1 MVPQSRPSGRVAQSA
16 RGRAGLAPMMDGMG
30 SPGTV
35 ALVSDD
41 LMFAS
46 RLSTTM
52 RRAGGSSVLV
62 AGDAVPDVA
71 LVFVDLN
78 SGVEARLALI
88 GRLRVERPD
97 LEIVGF
103 SNHGDL
109 DLRRRA
115 RACGAT
121 RVVNNGSIQAVAL
134 RRSGVSVAG
143 AS

>member
-1 MVPQSRPSGRVAQSA
+1 
-16 RGRAGLAPMMDGMG
+16 MMGGMG

-46 RLSTTM
+46 QLSTTM
-52 RRAGGSSVLV
+52 RRAGGSAVQV
-62 AGDAVPDVA
+62 AGDAVPEVD

-78 SGVEARLALI
+78 TAVEPRLALI
-88 GRLRVERPD
+88 QRLHAERPA

-103 SNHGDL
+103 SHHGDL
-109 DLRRRA
+109 ELRRRA
-115 RACGAT
+115 RASGAT

-134 RRSGVSVAG
+134 RRAG
-143 AS
+143 AGATGST

>member
-1 MVPQSRPSGRVAQSA
+1 MMGGMV
-16 RGRAGLAPMMDGMG
+16 

-52 RRAGGSSVLV
+52 RGAGGSAVLV
-62 AGDAVPDVA
+62 RGDAVPDVA

-78 SGVEARLALI
+78 SAIESRLALI
-88 GRLRVERPD
+88 GRLRTERPD

-103 SNHGDL
+103 SHHGDL

-115 RACGAT
+115 RAAGAT
-121 RVVNNGSIQAVAL
+121 RVVNNGSIGEVAL
-134 RRSGVSVAG
+134 RRSGIST
-143 AS
+143 ASPS

>member
-1 MVPQSRPSGRVAQSA
+1 MMGGMV
-16 RGRAGLAPMMDGMG
+16 

-35 ALVSDD
+35 ALVTDD

-52 RRAGGSSVLV
+52 RRAGGSAVLV
-62 AGDAVPDVA
+62 RGDAVPEVA

-78 SGVEARLALI
+78 SAVEPRLALI
-88 GRLRVERPD
+88 GRLRGERPD

-103 SNHGDL
+103 SHHGDL

-115 RACGAT
+115 RAAGAT
-121 RVVNNGSIQAVAL
+121 RVVNNGSIGAVAL
-134 RRSGVSVAG
+134 RRSGLSAVSP
-143 AS
+143 S

>member
-1 MVPQSRPSGRVAQSA
+1 VVTQRPSGRVAQSA
-16 RGRAGLAPMMDGMG
+16 RGRASPAPIMGGMG

-52 RRAGGSSVLV
+52 QRAGGSVVVVS
-62 AGDAVPDVA
+62 GDMVPDVA

-78 SGVEARLALI
+78 TAVEPRLALI
-88 GRLRVERPD
+88 GRLHGERPD

-103 SNHGDL
+103 SHHGDL
-109 DLRRRA
+109 ELRRRA
-115 RACGAT
+115 RASGAS
-121 RVVNNGSIQAVAL
+121 RVVNNGSIGVVAL
-134 RRSGVSVAG
+134 RRSGVDATGG
-143 AS
+143 A

>member
-1 MVPQSRPSGRVAQSA
+1 MG
-16 RGRAGLAPMMDGMG
+16 GMG

-52 RRAGGSSVLV
+52 RRAGGTAVLV
-62 AGDAVPDVA
+62 AGDVVPDVA

-78 SGVEARLALI
+78 NSVEPRLALI
-88 GRLRVERPD
+88 GRLREERPD

-103 SNHGDL
+103 SHHGDL
-109 DLRRRA
+109 ALRRRA

-121 RVVNNGSIQAVAL
+121 RVVNNGSIGAVAL
-134 RRSGVSVAG
+134 RRSGVGVPG

>member
-1 MVPQSRPSGRVAQSA
+1 
-16 RGRAGLAPMMDGMG
+16 MMGGMG

-46 RLSTTM
+46 QLSTTM
-52 RRAGGSSVLV
+52 RRAGGSAVQV
-62 AGDAVPDVA
+62 AGDAVPDVD

-78 SGVEARLALI
+78 TAVEPRLALI
-88 GRLRVERPD
+88 QRLRAERPA

-103 SNHGDL
+103 SHHGDL

-115 RACGAT
+115 RAAGAT

-134 RRSGVSVAG
+134 RRSGAG
-143 AS
+143 AAGST

>member
-1 MVPQSRPSGRVAQSA
+1 
-16 RGRAGLAPMMDGMG
+16 MMGGMG

-52 RRAGGSSVLV
+52 RRAGGSAVVV
-62 AGDAVPDVA
+62 AGDAVPDVNV
-71 LVFVDLN
+71 VFVDLN
-78 SGVEARLALI
+78 DSIESRLAFI
-88 GRLRVERPD
+88 GRLRGERPD

-103 SNHGDL
+103 SHHGDL

-115 RACGAT
+115 RASGAT

-134 RRSGVSVAG
+134 RRSGLG
-143 AS
+143 AVGTS

>member
-1 MVPQSRPSGRVAQSA
+1 
-16 RGRAGLAPMMDGMG
+16 MMGGMG

-52 RRAGGSSVLV
+52 RGAGGTAVLV
-62 AGDAVPDVA
+62 RGDAVPDVA

-78 SGVEARLALI
+78 TAIEPRLALI
-88 GRLRVERPD
+88 GRLRGERPD

-103 SNHGDL
+103 SHHL
-109 DLRRRA
+109 EIELRRRA
-115 RACGAT
+115 RAAGAN
-121 RVVNNGSIQAVAL
+121 RVVNNGSIGAVAL
-134 RRSGVSVAG
+134 RLSGGSA
-143 AS
+143 ASPS

>member
-1 MVPQSRPSGRVAQSA
+1 MG
-16 RGRAGLAPMMDGMG
+16 GMG

-52 RRAGGSSVLV
+52 QRAGGSAVLV
-62 AGDAVPDVA
+62 QGEAVPDVA

-78 SGVEARLALI
+78 TAIEPRLALI
-88 GRLRVERPD
+88 ARLHVERPD

-103 SNHGDL
+103 SHHGEL

-115 RACGAT
+115 RASGAT
-121 RVVNNGSIQAVAL
+121 RVVNHGSIGAVAL
-134 RRSGVSVAG
+134 RRSGISAVEAP
-143 AS
+143 

>member
-1 MVPQSRPSGRVAQSA
+1 
-16 RGRAGLAPMMDGMG
+16 MMGGMG

-52 RRAGGSSVLV
+52 KRAGGSAVLV
-62 AGDAVPDVA
+62 AGDSVPDVA

-78 SGVEARLALI
+78 SAVERRLVLI
-88 GRLRVERPD
+88 QRLRVEHPD

-103 SNHGDL
+103 SHHGDL
-109 DLRRRA
+109 NLRRRA
-115 RACGAT
+115 RASGAT

-134 RRSGVSVAG
+134 RRSGVSAAG
-143 AS
+143 GS

>member
-1 MVPQSRPSGRVAQSA
+1 
-16 RGRAGLAPMMDGMG
+16 MMGGMG

-46 RLSTTM
+46 QLSTAM
-52 RRAGGSSVLV
+52 RVAGGTAVLV
-62 AGDAVPDVA
+62 SGDSVPDVA

-78 SGVEARLALI
+78 SAIDRRLALI
-88 GRLRVERPD
+88 SRVRGEHPD

-103 SNHGDL
+103 SHHGDL

-115 RACGAT
+115 RAAGAT
-121 RVVNNGSIQAVAL
+121 RVVNNGSIRTVAL
-134 RRSGVSVAG
+134 RRSGVTAQETS
-143 AS
+143 

>member
-1 MVPQSRPSGRVAQSA
+1 
-16 RGRAGLAPMMDGMG
+16 MMGGMG

-46 RLSTTM
+46 QLSTTM
-52 RRAGGSSVLV
+52 RRAGGSAVLV
-62 AGDAVPDVA
+62 AGDAAVPDVD

-78 SGVEARLALI
+78 TAIEPRLVLI
-88 GRLRVERPD
+88 QRLRAERPG

-103 SNHGDL
+103 SYHGDL

-115 RACGAT
+115 RASGAN

-134 RRSGVSVAG
+134 RRSGAG
-143 AS
+143 AAGPS

>member
-1 MVPQSRPSGRVAQSA
+1 MMGGMV
-16 RGRAGLAPMMDGMG
+16 

-52 RRAGGSSVLV
+52 RGVGGSAVLV
-62 AGDAVPDVA
+62 RGDTVPDVA
-71 LVFVDLN
+71 VVFVDLN
-78 SGVEARLALI
+78 DAVEPRLALI
-88 GRLRVERPD
+88 GRLRGERPG

-103 SNHGDL
+103 SHHGDL
-109 DLRRRA
+109 ELRRRA
-115 RACGAT
+115 RASGAT

-134 RRSGVSVAG
+134 RLSGVSSARP
-143 AS
+143 S

>member
-1 MVPQSRPSGRVAQSA
+1 
-16 RGRAGLAPMMDGMG
+16 MMGGMG
-30 SPGTV
+30 SPGAV

-46 RLSTTM
+46 QLSTTM
-52 RRAGGSSVLV
+52 RRAGGSAIVV
-62 AGDAVPDVA
+62 AGDAAVPDVD

-78 SGVEARLALI
+78 TAIELRLALI
-88 GRLRVERPD
+88 QRLRAERPA

-103 SNHGDL
+103 SYHGDL

-115 RACGAT
+115 RASGAN

-134 RRSGVSVAG
+134 RRSGAAAG
-143 AS
+143 GPS

>member
-1 MVPQSRPSGRVAQSA
+1 
-16 RGRAGLAPMMDGMG
+16 MMGGMG

-35 ALVSDD
+35 ALVTDD

-52 RRAGGSSVLV
+52 RRAGGSAVLV
-62 AGDAVPDVA
+62 AGNAVPDVA

-78 SGVEARLALI
+78 DAVEQRLALI
-88 GRLRVERPD
+88 GSLRGERPD

-103 SNHGDL
+103 SHHGDL
-109 DLRRRA
+109 ALRRRA

-121 RVVNNGSIQAVAL
+121 RVINNGAIQAVAL
-134 RRSGVSVAG
+134 RRSRL
-143 AS
+143 

>member
-1 MVPQSRPSGRVAQSA
+1 VVTQRPSGRVAQSA
-16 RGRAGLAPMMDGMG
+16 RGRAALAPIMGGMG

-46 RLSTTM
+46 RLSSTM
-52 RRAGGSSVLV
+52 KRAGGTAVVVS
-62 AGDAVPDVA
+62 GDVVPDVA

-78 SGVEARLALI
+78 TAVEPRLALI
-88 GRLRVERPD
+88 GRLHRERPD

-103 SNHGDL
+103 SHHGDL
-109 DLRRRA
+109 ELRRRA
-115 RACGAT
+115 RASGAT
-121 RVVNNGSIQAVAL
+121 RVVNNGSIGAVAL
-134 RRSGVSVAG
+134 RRSGVGATG

>member
-1 MVPQSRPSGRVAQSA
+1 
-16 RGRAGLAPMMDGMG
+16 MMGGMA

-46 RLSTTM
+46 QLSTTM
-52 RRAGGSSVLV
+52 RRAGGSAVLV
-62 AGDAVPDVA
+62 SGDSIPDVS

-78 SGVEARLALI
+78 SAVEPRLALI
-88 GRLRVERPD
+88 GRLHGERPD

-103 SNHGDL
+103 SHHGDL
-109 DLRRRA
+109 ELRRRA
-115 RACGAT
+115 RASGAT

-134 RRSGVSVAG
+134 RRSGVSTAG
-143 AS
+143 RS

>member
-1 MVPQSRPSGRVAQSA
+1 
-16 RGRAGLAPMMDGMG
+16 MMGGMG

-52 RRAGGSSVLV
+52 RRAGGSAVVVS
-62 AGDAVPDVA
+62 GDTVPDVA

-78 SGVEARLALI
+78 SAIEPRLALI
-88 GRLRVERPD
+88 GRLHAERPD

-103 SNHGDL
+103 SHHGDL
-109 DLRRRA
+109 ELRRRA

-121 RVVNNGSIQAVAL
+121 RVVNNGSIGAVAL
-134 RRSGVSVAG
+134 RRSGVGAAG

>member
-1 MVPQSRPSGRVAQSA
+1 
-16 RGRAGLAPMMDGMG
+16 MMGGMG

-46 RLSTTM
+46 QLSTTM
-52 RRAGGSSVLV
+52 RRAGGSAVLV
-62 AGDAVPDVA
+62 AGDATVPDVD

-78 SGVEARLALI
+78 TAIEPRLVLI
-88 GRLRVERPD
+88 QRLRAERPG

-103 SNHGDL
+103 SYHGDL

-115 RACGAT
+115 RASGAN

-134 RRSGVSVAG
+134 RRSGAG
-143 AS
+143 AAGPS